1 MKASETQSK
10 TSATENEHKNTFS
23 AVRDGRNRK
32 VKGLWER
39 NGRFY
44 AALWVDRGD
53 GHKTARRFPLEARTL
68 TEAKEQMEIKRN
80 ERREDTLPTQGRKPL
95 LADAIAEYL
104 ASPIRLERRSN
115 TQEKDARSLHK
126 LLAHTGNIRVDRITP
141 ALLVGFQES
150 RLREGVSPRTV
161 NLDLISLRGL
171 LKYAVKKGHL
181 RVVPFIDNLKRDSKP
196 KRSLV
201 TPAQF
206 EKLLALAVAE
216 CPRNGQQLAD
226 YLRLLALSGCREQE
240 ALRLKWSDVDL
251 AARILNIGS
260 DGLTKNGQSRKV
272 QFNPQLEEH
281 LRDMASRRE
290 PGFDWLFPSYRRG
303 SKGER
308 TATFRNSLNVI
319 RIKAKLPSFGFH
331 DLRHYFASVCV
342 MAGLDFMT
350 IADWLGHK
358 DGGILV
364 GKIYGHLLDDHK
376 RDAAAKLS
384 FGIRSVP
391 TPAQRSPLAA

>member
-1 MKASETQSK
+1 MKTDATQSK
-10 TSATENEHKNTFS
+10 AGITENEHRHRFT

-32 VKGLWER
+32 VPGLSER

-44 AALWVDRGD
+44 ACLWIDRGD
-53 GHKTARRFPLEARTL
+53 GRKTARRFPLEARTL

-80 ERREDTLPTQGRKPL
+80 ERREDKLPSQGRKPTFT
-95 LADAIAEYL
+95 DAIAEYL
-104 ASPIRLERRSN
+104 ASPIRMERRST

-126 LLAHTGNIRVDRITP
+126 FLAHAGDIRIDRITP
-141 ALLVGFQES
+141 ALIIGFQEA
-150 RLREGVSPRTV
+150 RLREDVSPRTV

-181 RVVPFIDNLKRDSKP
+181 RLVPFIEHLKSDSKP
-196 KRSLV
+196 KRTLI

-206 EKLLALAVAE
+206 ETLLALAISE
-216 CPRNGQQLAD
+216 CPRNGRQLAD
-226 YLRLLALSGCREQE
+226 YLRLLAFSGCREQE

-251 AARILNIGS
+251 AARIITIGS
-260 DGLTKNGQSRKV
+260 DGLAKNGMSRKV
-272 QFNPQLEEH
+272 QFNPQLEAH

-290 PGFDWLFPSYRRG
+290 PETEWIFPNYRSG
-303 SKGER
+303 SRGER
-308 TATFRNSLNVI
+308 SATMRVSMNII
-319 RIKAKLPSFGFH
+319 REKAKLPWFGFH

-364 GKIYGHLLDDHK
+364 GKIYGHLLDEHK

-384 FGIRSVP
+384 FGIRAM
-391 TPAQRSPLAA
+391 PAPVSQTSFAA